1 MAKVTPLKASAVTA
15 NYVNELTEFVSSQLN
30 SLRDQKKAIEMAAY
44 MKTTMPFYG
53 VQKPDRV
60 PIIQEIKREYK
71 PDTFEEYRDALRS
84 LWMLRYREEKYIAL
98 NFAESFP
105 KYITEDAVPVYEEII
120 RQGQWWDF
128 VDPVSTNLIGRVY
141 LNEREDLYELIE
153 QWSEDADMWIRRC
166 SLLVHNKHKD
176 KTDGEQLFR
185 FCKKMAHESDFFIRK
200 AIGWALREYSKTNPK
215 AVRAFIKKN
224 SGRLSPLSIREGSKY
239 VDPI

>member
-1 MAKVTPLKASAVTA
+1 MAKVTPLRASAGTA
-15 NYVNELTEFVSSQLN
+15 DYVNRLTEFVSGELN

-60 PIIQEIKREYK
+60 PIIQEIKKEFR
-71 PDTFEEYRDALRS
+71 PNTFEQYRDALRS

-98 NFAESFP
+98 NYAECFASF
-105 KYITEDAVPVYEEII
+105 IIEDSLPVYEEII

-141 LNEREDLYELIE
+141 LQRREALRSTIE
-153 QWSEDADMWIRRC
+153 AFSDDDDMWIRRC
-166 SLLVHNKHKD
+166 SLLVHNKHKE
-176 KTDGEQLFR
+176 KTDSEQLFR
-185 FCKKMAHESDFFIRK
+185 FCEKMAHEKDFFIRK
-200 AIGWALREYSKTNPK
+200 GIGWALREYSKSNPK
-215 AVRAFIKKN
+215 AVHRFIKKN
-224 SGRLSPLSIREGSKY
+224 RDKLSPLSIREGSKY

>member
-1 MAKVTPLKASAVTA
+1 MAKVTPLKASAGTA
-15 NYVNELTEFVSSQLN
+15 DYVNELTDFVSSRLN

-44 MKTTMPFYG
+44 MKTSMPFYG

-60 PIIQEIKREYK
+60 PIIQEIKKDYR

-98 NFAESFP
+98 NYAEAFT
-105 KYITEDAVPVYEEII
+105 KHIGLDALPVYEEII

-141 LNEREDLYELIE
+141 LLKREDMSSLIE
-153 QWSEDADMWIRRC
+153 EYSDDSDLWIRRC
-166 SLLVHNKHKD
+166 SLLVHNKHKE
-176 KTDGEQLFR
+176 KTDSEQLFR
-185 FCKKMAHESDFFIRK
+185 FCEKMAHETDFFIRK

-215 AVRAFIKKN
+215 LVAKFIKKN
-224 SGRLSPLSIREGSKY
+224 KGELSPLSIREGSKY
-239 VDPI
+239 VGSV